1 MRPTRFPARAAG
13 PAERIA
19 GFIAHLRL
27 NVLTAGPAETAGALA
42 ALSHVDAL
50 DAGEVRLALRAT
62 LARDADTWGRFD
74 DLFDAYWFN
83 AGRSRAAATQTTA
96 RRVTP
101 ARPALWR
108 VHLDD
113 GDGTGTTDDDATAPD
128 TGPDTGD
135 REAEGRDGRLIAT
148 RTDALGQRD
157 LRSLMD
163 PDLLAAA
170 ERVARDLG
178 RALRDRRSRRRRA
191 ANRGAMLDMRRI
203 LRRSLARGGEP
214 LDLARRRRPD
224 RPMRIVALCDVS
236 GSMTAHARVFLAFL
250 KGLIDVDTTADAYL
264 FHTRLM
270 RVTPAMRDRDTLRAA
285 ARLSLMAEGF
295 GGGTNIAGAIAAFNA
310 GHAARAVTRRT
321 VVLILSDGY
330 CTAPPEQLSAALAR
344 LRRRAGRIVW
354 LNPLAGWDRHAP
366 VARGMAAAR
375 PHLDALLPAGTIAA
389 LAALE
394 PEFAKL

>member
-1 MRPTRFPARAAG
+1 MRPTRFPARATG
-13 PAERIA
+13 PAERVA

-27 NVLTAGPAETAGALA
+27 NGLGAGPAETAGALA
-42 ALSHVDAL
+42 ALGHVDPL
-50 DAGEVRLALRAT
+50 DAGEVRLALRAA
-62 LARDADTWGRFD
+62 LARDAESWERFD
-74 DLFDAYWFN
+74 DLFDAWWFN
-83 AGRSRAAATQTTA
+83 AGRISPAEPRANA
-96 RRVTP
+96 RTTP

-108 VHLDD
+108 VHL
-113 GDGTGTTDDDATAPD
+113 GEDGTAPAPE
-128 TGPDTGD
+128 GSAAPGEG
-135 REAEGRDGRLIAT
+135 EAEGTEGRLIAT
-148 RTDALGQRD
+148 RTASLAQRD
-157 LRSLMD
+157 LRELMD
-163 PDLLAAA
+163 PETLAAA
-170 ERVARDLG
+170 ERVAGDLA

-191 ANRGAMLDMRRI
+191 ANRGAALDLRRI

-224 RPMRIVALCDVS
+224 RPVRIVALCDVS
-236 GSMTAHARVFLAFL
+236 GSMATHARIFLAFL
-250 KGLIDVDTTADAYL
+250 KGLTDADTTADAYL

-270 RVTPAMRDRDTLRAA
+270 RVTPALRDRDPLRAA

-295 GGGTNIAGAIAAFNA
+295 GGGTDIAGAVAAFND
-310 GHAARAVTRRT
+310 GYAARAVTRRT

-330 CTAPPEQLSAALAR
+330 CTAPPQALSDALAR

-375 PHLDALLPAGTIAA
+375 PHLHALLPADSIAA